1 HVKEY
6 PYPVPGN
13 LDLNIADEDE
23 FSPDKLRATIE
34 RLYMTVGLGMMGF
47 IKQIGRLRSWRERNR
62 TAYFCA
68 AYFVAWLFDM
78 LVPLFTITLV
88 VLIVYPPSRDV
99 MFPPAPL
106 ALVDASTGGVQKPK
120 AGVLGSTDTATGAP
134 EHYKGEAAE
143 AEASNFVNS
152 IASVALASASG
163 KHPQTEPP
171 PGQAGVADSI
181 PDPTSIAIG
190 ASSAKTSAEGKAVAP
205 THDKTKVPMET
216 AMWSKMR
223 PVMHGLADVAD
234 TWERFANALSPT
246 PPFPRDLYRLRLAAV
261 VVPLVAVSLFTSAY
275 MFTKGV
281 TFGIGFGFFGD
292 PVIQPGLRW
301 LNRTFPHWQKLLEIR
316 NTLLKG
322 VPTNA
327 QLTITLLRIGEAN
340 KAPLPPPPHNKEPTP
355 EVPTEITDEHL
366 RAAGSDWPLN
376 ATQEELDEAMAHDPT
391 TAHETSG
398 ADIDHSKD
406 SKHGKKGH
414 KLLSFFKGTVK
425 GTVETAL
432 GADKLKAKAG
442 SEPSKQRLGAVPKT
456 KDYSVDGPVDFACRY
471 HGKKGHTVISTR
483 TTIPTV
489 SFTLDKKVA
498 EMGSLGREEELHPVW
513 TIPIADIKELKKVG
527 GLGWKAKLVVG
538 WALDREVADGMEIV
552 SKTGEAFTVTAMPLR
567 DELFN
572 RLVAMGGQKWEAWM
586 TSISYENLGLAR
598 TISQIDKQDSYTAR
612 KGSHAAWH
620 GFALDDS
627 EPTHDFHRY
636 VVGLASPEQLWQ
648 NVNYAE
654 DEDDS
659 NKQRYLT
666 LYMTNWA
673 LGVNHPLVLVL
684 DQENGTAMQHMS
696 IHDSDVTMN
705 GRQSWLPLEVILDG
719 LIDMIE
725 QGKVVAVAEDYDG
738 EQERIEPWIMP
749 SYTEHDLDDTLQ
761 AFQSLVDAICVRMP
775 NRIEHTETSLID
787 LVIDDN
793 VGRLPSNSFAYRF
806 LSQAKVPPLIH
817 IAPGL
822 RIANHQPF
830 AQVPLTETS
839 AESFPLLLFTSTEPA
854 Y

>member
-1 HVKEY
+1 MTSIFFGPSPRSGPVTFLHRTAPAINMSQETTGRGVVYEDLHPVNHPINDPIEQRQSQTLTTQTATSTQAAQNLTEEATASHALAQADHDEKGVAQLSHNAEVKDLGWNEPPSKIPAPLVGGMDNEELWVLVRRFNKQMYHVKEY

-47 IKQIGRLRSWRERNR
+47 IKQVGRLRSWRERNR
-62 TAYFCA
+62 TAYFAA
-68 AYFVAWLFDM
+68 AYFVAWLLDM
-78 LVPLFTITLV
+78 LVPLFTVTLV

-106 ALVDASTGGVQKPK
+106 ALVDAKTGGVQKPK

-134 EHYKGEAAE
+134 EKHKGEAAE

-181 PDPTSIAIG
+181 PDPTAIAMS
-190 ASSAKTSAEGKAVAP
+190 ASTAKTSAEGKAAAP

-223 PVMHGLADVAD
+223 PIMHGLADVAD

-246 PPFPRDLYRLRLAAV
+246 PPFPRELYRLRLAAV
-261 VVPLVAVSLFTSAY
+261 VVPLVAVSLLTSAY

-327 QLTITLLRIGEAN
+327 QLTITVLRIGEAN
-340 KAPLPPPPHNKEPTP
+340 KAPLPPPPHSKDPP
-355 EVPTEITDEHL
+355 PDQPVEITDEHL
-366 RAAGSDWPLN
+366 RATGADWPLN

-391 TAHETSG
+391 TAHETAG

-414 KLLSFFKGTVK
+414 KLISFFKSTVK
-425 GTVETAL
+425 GTVETTL
-432 GADKLKAKAG
+432 GADRLKAKAG

-456 KDYSVDGPVDFACRY
+456 KDYNIDGPVDFACRF
-471 HGKKGHTVISTR
+471 HGKKGHTIISTK
-483 TTIPTV
+483 TAIPYV
-489 SFTLDKKVA
+489 AFTLDKKVA
-498 EMGSLGREEELHPVW
+498 DQGSIGREEELHPVW
-513 TIPIADIKELKKVG
+513 TVPVADIKELKKVG

-552 SKTGEAFTVTAMPLR
+552 SKTGEVFTITALPLR

-572 RLVAMGGQKWEAWM
+572 RLIAMGGQKWEAW
-586 TSISYENLGLAR
+586 
-598 TISQIDKQDSYTAR
+598 
-612 KGSHAAWH
+612 
-620 GFALDDS
+620 
-627 EPTHDFHRY
+627 
-636 VVGLASPEQLWQ
+636 
-648 NVNYAE
+648 
-654 DEDDS
+654 
-659 NKQRYLT
+659 
-666 LYMTNWA
+666 
-673 LGVNHPLVLVL
+673 
-684 DQENGTAMQHMS
+684 
-696 IHDSDVTMN
+696 
-705 GRQSWLPLEVILDG
+705 
-719 LIDMIE
+719 
-725 QGKVVAVAEDYDG
+725 
-738 EQERIEPWIMP
+738 
-749 SYTEHDLDDTLQ
+749 
-761 AFQSLVDAICVRMP
+761 
-775 NRIEHTETSLID
+775 
-787 LVIDDN
+787 
-793 VGRLPSNSFAYRF
+793 
-806 LSQAKVPPLIH
+806 
-817 IAPGL
+817 
-822 RIANHQPF
+822 
-830 AQVPLTETS
+830 
-839 AESFPLLLFTSTEPA
+839 
-854 Y
+854 